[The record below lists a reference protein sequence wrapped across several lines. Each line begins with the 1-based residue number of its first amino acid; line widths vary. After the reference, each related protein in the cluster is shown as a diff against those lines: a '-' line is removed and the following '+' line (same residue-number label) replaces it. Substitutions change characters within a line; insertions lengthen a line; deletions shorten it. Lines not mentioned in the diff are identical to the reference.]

1 MAAPTRFTSGIT
13 QAAKWQ
19 PLGDAGFPDPFFYS
33 SFEDDYNPYVA
44 GYYTVTAT
52 GGSVA
57 QNTASNIGGRIL
69 LTTGATAGNFAE
81 LQVAPFIQYTAGKR
95 LFFLTR
101 LQVASA
107 TTSQFVAGLIS
118 SNVTPLTSVAD
129 GIYVSKAAGSTNLV
143 LNAVT
148 GGASRG
154 TATLSGILNNNT
166 DIDLGIEVD
175 RQGNVKLWAGSSLEG
190 VKRPES
196 ANLGPNASIL
206 YTSLSGALT
215 SALLGP
221 TIALGNGTTA
231 AAMTGISDFLLG
243 AMER

>member
-57 QNTASNIGGRIL
+57 QSVANNLGGRIL
-69 LTTGATAGNFAE
+69 LTTGAVAGNFAE

-129 GIYVSKAAGSTNLV
+129 GIYVSKSAGSTNLV

-148 GGASRG
+148 GGVSRG
-154 TATLSGILNNNT
+154 MSTLSGVLSNNT
-166 DIDLGIEVD
+166 DIDVGIEVD
-175 RQGNVKLWAGSSLEG
+175 RQGNVKMWAGESLEG

-196 ANLGPNASIL
+196 SNLGPNASL
-206 YTSLSGALT
+206 LSTSLTGALT

-221 TIALGNGTTA
+221 TLALGNGVTA

>member
-1 MAAPTRFTSGIT
+1 MAAPTRFTYGLT

-44 GYYTVTAT
+44 GYYTVTAS

-57 QNTASNIGGRIL
+57 QNTAANLGGRIL
-69 LTTGATAGNFAE
+69 YTTGAVAGNFAE
-81 LQVAPFIQYTAGKR
+81 LQVSPFIQYTAGKK

-101 LQVASA
+101 LQVANVS
-107 TTSQFVAGLIS
+107 TSQFVAGLIS
-118 SNVTPLTSVAD
+118 SNTTPLTSVAD
-129 GIYVSKAAGSTNLV
+129 GIYISKAAGSTNLV

-148 GGASRG
+148 GSASLG
-154 TATLSGILNNNT
+154 TATISGLLTNNA

-175 RQGNVKLWAGSSLEG
+175 RQGNIKMWAGPSLEG

-196 ANLGPNASIL
+196 ANLGPNLSIPFS
-206 YTSLSGALT
+206 SLTGALT
-215 SALLGP
+215 TALLGP
-221 TIALGNGTTA
+221 TVAIGNGATA

>member
-1 MAAPTRFTSGIT
+1 MAAPTRFTSGLT

-44 GYYTVTAT
+44 GYYTVTAA

-69 LTTGATAGNFAE
+69 YTTGATAGNFAE
-81 LQVAPFIQYTAGKR
+81 LQVSPFIQYTAGKK

-101 LQVASA
+101 LQVASVS
-107 TTSQFVAGLIS
+107 TSQFVAGLIS
-118 SNVTPLTSVAD
+118 SNTTPLTSVAD
-129 GIYVSKAAGSTNLV
+129 GIYISKAAGSTSLV

-148 GGASRG
+148 GSASIG
-154 TATLSGILNNNT
+154 TATISGLLTNNT

-175 RQGNVKLWAGSSLEG
+175 RQGNIKLWAGPSLEG

-196 ANLGPNASIL
+196 ANLGPNLSIPAS
-206 YTSLSGALT
+206 SLTGSLT
-215 SALLGP
+215 TAVLGP
-221 TIALGNGTTA
+221 TVAIGNGATA

>member
-1 MAAPTRFTSGIT
+1 MSAPTRFTSGLT

-57 QNTASNIGGRIL
+57 QNTAGNLGGRIL
-69 LTTGATAGNFAE
+69 YTTGATAGNFAE
-81 LQVAPFIQYTAGKR
+81 IQVSPFIQYTAGKK

-101 LQVASA
+101 LQVANV

-118 SNVTPLTSVAD
+118 TNVTPLTAVVD
-129 GIYVSKAAGSTNLV
+129 GIYVSKAVGNTNLV
-143 LNAVT
+143 LSAVT
-148 GGASRG
+148 GSTVVG
-154 TATLSGILNNNT
+154 TATISGFLTNNT

-175 RQGNVKLWAGSSLEG
+175 RQGSIKLWAGSSLEG

-196 ANLGPNASIL
+196 ANLGPNLSIPAS
-206 YTSLSGALT
+206 SLTGSLT
-215 SALLGP
+215 TALLGP
-221 TIALGNGTTA
+221 TVAIGNGATA

>member
-1 MAAPTRFTSGIT
+1 MSAPTRFTSGLT

-44 GYYTVTAT
+44 GYYTVTAS

-57 QNTASNIGGRIL
+57 QNTAGNLGGRIL
-69 LTTGATAGNFAE
+69 LTTGAVAGNFAE
-81 LQVAPFIQYTAGKR
+81 IQVAPFAQYSAGKK

-101 LQVASA
+101 LQVANV

-118 SNVTPLTSVAD
+118 TNVTPLTAVVD

-143 LNAVT
+143 LSAVT
-148 GGASRG
+148 GSTVVG
-154 TATLSGILNNNT
+154 TATISGLLTNNT

-175 RQGNVKLWAGSSLEG
+175 RQGNIKLWAGPSLEG

-196 ANLGPNASIL
+196 ANLGPNLSIP
-206 YTSLSGALT
+206 YTSLTGALT
-215 SALLGP
+215 TALLGP
-221 TIALGNGTTA
+221 TVAIGNGATA